1 MAAGVLNFAPAE
13 LERLAETYAF
23 TPVSQKPEILLRLLE
38 TRTRFPGS
46 PAKFVA
52 AEKRTITGSPKR
64 KHISTSFVERQNLT
78 MRMSMKRFARLGNGF
93 SKKAENHAYWVAIH
107 FMHYN
112 FVRIHQ
118 SLRVTP
124 AMAAGVTTKLWS
136 IADMVN
142 VIEDRETLRDGTRLV
157 GRLVG

>member
-1 MAAGVLNFAPAE
+1 
-13 LERLAETYAF
+13 
-23 TPVSQKPEILLRLLE
+23 
-38 TRTRFPGS
+38 
-46 PAKFVA
+46 
-52 AEKRTITGSPKR
+52 
-64 KHISTSFVERQNLT
+64 

-93 SKKAENHAYWVAIH
+93 SKKAENHAYSVAIH

-112 FVRIHQ
+112 FARIHQ

-136 IADMVN
+136 IADTVK

-157 GRLVG
+157 G